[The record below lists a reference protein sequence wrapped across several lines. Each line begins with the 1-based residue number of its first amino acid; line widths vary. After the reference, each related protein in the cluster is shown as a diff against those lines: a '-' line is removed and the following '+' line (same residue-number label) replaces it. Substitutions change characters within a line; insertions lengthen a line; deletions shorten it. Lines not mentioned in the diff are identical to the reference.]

1 MTGQDYGLTQ
11 SCGGALPLISSPSS
25 YPLASLPTAGVES
38 AEEKGEKIKKRRQ
51 RGGDET
57 RRGAGAE
64 SQERDRFTVTG
75 SQLFG
80 ARRHSMATG
89 FQMILS
95 LKPDPCGD
103 PRKYKLDWILSCP
116 SGWRRESCSTSRYC
130 VRQSRNSGGE
140 GSRYPV
146 MGREVRVPAR
156 HPFIHLVPTAPQAHF
171 ILFLTTP
178 QGL

>member
-11 SCGGALPLISSPSS
+11 SCSGALPLVSSPSS

-64 SQERDRFTVTG
+64 SQERDRFTVMG

-130 VRQSRNSGGE
+130 VRQSRNWGGE

-146 MGREVRVPAR
+146 TGREVRVPAR